1 FGDGSVGEGQNI
13 THFYRYPG
21 EYVVV
26 LSVSLGEYS
35 ASDRFLAK
43 AVPGEIYIS
52 EIKTGVDSFIEFYN
66 ASGEEINL
74 SGWRF
79 RFAYQNY
86 FTFSAH
92 TFIRPAGYLVI
103 PSSSSGIIFSQGRGE
118 VEFLYPG
125 GLVADSF
132 EYNGNLEKAQSFSRL
147 NENIVIAPESPGFK
161 NKEPVYVSQHVGND
175 YDILADN
182 VSGGQK
188 EQQKDS
194 EEKQENY
201 ENEENRQLF
210 DNQQANV
217 VSVASDNGKSTG
229 RNYTIYYFLAVLTLI
244 LFAGIGFV
252 VVRRKSGV

>member
-1 FGDGSVGEGQNI
+1 
-13 THFYRYPG
+13 
-21 EYVVV
+21 
-26 LSVSLGEYS
+26 
-35 ASDRFLAK
+35 
-43 AVPGEIYIS
+43 
-52 EIKTGVDSFIEFYN
+52 
-66 ASGEEINL
+66 
-74 SGWRF
+74 
-79 RFAYQNY
+79 
-86 FTFSAH
+86 
-92 TFIRPAGYLVI
+92 LVI